1 MKKILF
7 IIAAFLTFN
16 LSADQKAVPEN
27 TKIDQFQMLIGES
40 SAAYNKAMQICSEK
54 GYDYFKILK
63 LSYKNEQGDVMQMS
77 GTCSDKNGE
86 IIKDSVGV
94 LDGSLDGVSCDFEMI
109 CFKNEIKDESL
120 CDVQK
125 YMNFIKLYQNQMP
138 AETVEG
144 SKVIEITSIDQ
155 LKKEIA
161 SSKMPVFIDCYSTT
175 CPPCKIFSPMFDK
188 YSIEKESFGK
198 FLKVNVSEVKEISEM
213 YQIRGVPSLL
223 IFEKD
228 GKFQE
233 KKVGLPDITQYLDNV
248 EI

>member
-16 LSADQKAVPEN
+16 LSADQKAMPVN
-27 TKIDQFQMLIGES
+27 MKMDQFAVFVGAA
-40 SAAYNKAMQICSEK
+40 SAAYNKAMQICSER
-54 GYDYFKILK
+54 GYNYFKVLK
-63 LSYKNEQGDVMQMS
+63 LSYKNEQGDIMQMS

-94 LDGSLDGVSCDFEMI
+94 LDQPLLDGVSCDFEMI
-109 CFKNEIKDESL
+109 CFKDEINDKSL

-125 YMNFIKLYQNQMP
+125 YMNLIKQLQMP
-138 AETVEG
+138 AEKVEG

-155 LKKEIA
+155 LKKEIE
-161 SSKMPVFIDCYSTT
+161 SSKMPVFIDCYSAT
-175 CPPCKIFSPMFDK
+175 CPPCKMLSPIFDK
-188 YSIEKESFGK
+188 YSIEKASFGK
-198 FLKVNVSEVKEISEM
+198 FLKVNISDVKEISEM
-213 YQIRGVPSLL
+213 YQIKGVPSLL

-248 EI
+248 EIR